1 MFKPF
6 KSRLIASTLL
16 GAALLAS
23 SGARAVPVS
32 AWELATVSGNWSDS
46 WSFGDLFTV
55 GSSNIT
61 VSSLGAL
68 DVGLDGFKSNGILV
82 GLYRESDQAL
92 LASTAL
98 NSSNGLVGNY
108 RFASIADVQLQANTA
123 YRVVAVNGDDDYN
136 TALGSPVAVDPRITW
151 NGYGYCRSA
160 ALSFCNANMGS
171 ERTWMANFRLDDDS
185 SGGKVPE
192 PSSLALLGLGLLALV
207 ARKARSPA
215 A

>member
-92 LASTAL
+92 LASTP
-98 NSSNGLVGNY
+98 GL
-108 RFASIADVQLQANTA
+108 A
-123 YRVVAVNGDDDYN
+123 
-136 TALGSPVAVDPRITW
+136 GS
-151 NGYGYCRSA
+151 G
-160 ALSFCNANMGS
+160 
-171 ERTWMANFRLDDDS
+171 
-185 SGGKVPE
+185 
-192 PSSLALLGLGLLALV
+192 V
-207 ARKARSPA
+207 ARKRIVLSGELPSPLNPPQGCVFSTRCPYA
-215 A
+215 VAQCHVERPPLRELMGRKVACFEAEKLTDK